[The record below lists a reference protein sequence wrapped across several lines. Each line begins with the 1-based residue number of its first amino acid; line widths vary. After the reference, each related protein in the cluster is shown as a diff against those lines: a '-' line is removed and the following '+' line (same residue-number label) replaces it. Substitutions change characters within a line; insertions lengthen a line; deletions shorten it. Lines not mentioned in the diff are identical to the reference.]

1 MPGLGSRRRCK
12 FCSAS
17 GGCHFAVAVTFAVP
31 AVEPQMSDVLV
42 IDGAEHFMKDLRPL
56 PVAGTP
62 VAFVAG

>member
-1 MPGLGSRRRCK
+1 
-12 FCSAS
+12 
-17 GGCHFAVAVTFAVP
+17 
-31 AVEPQMSDVLV
+31 MSDVLV